1 MEDAGIIA
9 LYWERNERAIEET
22 REKYGGYCYG
32 IAMNLLHIPEDAEET
47 VSDTWH
53 AAWNAIPPEK
63 PSSLRAWL
71 GRVVRN
77 LSLSRWNREHRKKRD
92 PGITE
97 LLSELEDCLPSPVT
111 VESTLEVKELA
122 AAMDAW
128 LGELSRED
136 RRLFL
141 RRYWYGVPLQD
152 LAKER
157 GLSPARLA
165 QKMLRLRRSLKAALE
180 KEGISL

>member
-1 MEDAGIIA
+1 MEDTVIIA

-22 REKYGGYCYG
+22 REKYGSYCYG
-32 IAMNLLHIPEDAEET
+32 IAMNLLHSPEDAEET

-111 VESTLEVKELA
+111 VESALEEKDLA
-122 AAMDAW
+122 AALDAW
-128 LGELSRED
+128 LGKLSRED

-141 RRYWYGVPLQD
+141 RRYWYGTPLQQ

-165 QKMLRLRRSLKAALE
+165 QKMLRLRRSLKTALE
-180 KEGISL
+180 KEGIIL

>member
-1 MEDAGIIA
+1 MEDTVIIA

-32 IAMNLLHIPEDAEET
+32 IAMNLLHSPEDAEET

-77 LSLSRWNREHRKKRD
+77 LSLSRWNRE
-92 PGITE
+92 P
-97 LLSELEDCLPSPVT
+97 
-111 VESTLEVKELA
+111 VESALEEKELA
-122 AAMDAW
+122 AALDAW
-128 LGELSRED
+128 LGKLSRED

-141 RRYWYGVPLQD
+141 RRYWYGTPLQQ

-165 QKMLRLRRSLKAALE
+165 QKMLRLRRSLKTALE

>member
-1 MEDAGIIA
+1 MEDTVIIA

-32 IAMNLLHIPEDAEET
+32 IAMNLLHSPEDAEET

-77 LSLSRWNREHRKKRD
+77 LSLNRWNREHRQKRD
-92 PGITE
+92 LGLTE
-97 LLSELEDCLPSPVT
+97 LLSELEDCLPARET
-111 VESTLEVKELA
+111 ADNATEEAESHE
-122 AAMDAW
+122 
-128 LGELSRED
+128 
-136 RRLFL
+136 
-141 RRYWYGVPLQD
+141 
-152 LAKER
+152 
-157 GLSPARLA
+157 
-165 QKMLRLRRSLKAALE
+165 
-180 KEGISL
+180 

>member
-9 LYWERNERAIEET
+9 LYWDRNEQAIAET
-22 REKYGGYCYG
+22 RDKYGGYCYG
-32 IAMNLLHIPEDAEET
+32 IAMNLLGSPEDAEET

-53 AAWNAIPPEK
+53 AAWNAMPPER
-63 PSSLRAWL
+63 PDSLRAWL

-92 PGITE
+92 PGMTE

-111 VESTLEVKELA
+111 VEGSVESRELSRA
-122 AAMDAW
+122 LDAW
-128 LGELSRED
+128 LSKLNRED

-141 RRYWYGVPLQD
+141 RRYWYGVPLRD
-152 LAKER
+152 LAKEWKTT
-157 GLSPARLA
+157 PARLA
-165 QKMLRLRRSLKAALE
+165 QKMLRLRLSLRAALE
-180 KEGISL
+180 KEGIDL